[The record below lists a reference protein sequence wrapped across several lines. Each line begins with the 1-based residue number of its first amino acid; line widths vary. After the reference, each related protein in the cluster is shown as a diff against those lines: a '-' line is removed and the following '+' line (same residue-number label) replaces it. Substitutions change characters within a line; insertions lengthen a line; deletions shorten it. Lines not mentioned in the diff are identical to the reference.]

1 MNALAR
7 LSQFIGS
14 TFGIWVIIFAILS
27 FVLPGGFTWIAPYIN
42 LLLGIIMFGM
52 GLTLKLTDFKRVL
65 KAPKT
70 VFIVVLSQYT
80 IMPLLALGLV
90 VLFQLPPEIA
100 VGVILVGCTP
110 GGTSSNVMTFLAK
123 GNTALSVTATAVST
137 VLAPILTPALTLLL
151 ASAWLPV
158 SFMDLFI
165 SIIQIVLVP
174 IALGLA
180 VRMLLGDHV
189 EKGISILPL
198 ISVVGIV
205 GVVAAV
211 VSNNTEAIMQ
221 SGLLIFGV
229 VILHNVLGY
238 LIGFGLAKVLKF
250 DLADQKAVSIEVGM
264 QNSGLAAALSAAHF
278 SPLSAVPAA
287 LFSVWHNISGS
298 MAATWMSK
306 YRGNEKEAETVK
318 NEEVRV

>member
-1 MNALAR
+1 MKR
-7 LSQFIGS
+7 IVRVSQFVGN
-14 TFGIWVIIFAILS
+14 TFGIWVILFA
-27 FVLPGGFTWIAPYIN
+27 VLAFIMPGGFTWITPYIK

-52 GLTLKLTDFKRVL
+52 GMTLSLSDFKRVL
-65 KAPKT
+65 KAPGKI
-70 VFIVVLSQYT
+70 FIIVLAQYT
-80 IMPLLALGLV
+80 IMPLLALGLA
-90 VLFQLPPEIA
+90 VLFRLPPEIA

-158 SFMDLFI
+158 SFMELFI
-165 SIIQIVLVP
+165 SIVQIVLVP

-180 VRMLLGDHV
+180 VRVMLGGRV
-189 EKGISILPL
+189 ESYIPVLPL
-198 ISVVGIV
+198 VSVIGIV

-211 VSNNTEAIMQ
+211 VANNTEAIVQ

-229 VILHNVLGY
+229 VMLHNVLGY
-238 LIGFGLAKVLKF
+238 IIGFGLAKALRF
-250 DLADQKAVSIEVGM
+250 DLADQKAASIEVGM
-264 QNSGLAAALSAAHF
+264 QNSGLAAALAAAHF
-278 SPLSAVPAA
+278 SLLSAVPAA

-298 MAATWMSK
+298 VVATWMSK
-306 YRGNEKEAETVK
+306 FNEKDEQTTPAENKTV
-318 NEEVRV
+318 RA

>member
-7 LSQFIGS
+7 LSQIVGN

-27 FVLPGGFTWIAPYIN
+27 FIAPDGFTWIAPYIS

-52 GLTLKLTDFKRVL
+52 GLTLKPADFIRVL
-65 KAPKT
+65 KAPKL
-70 VFIVVLSQYT
+70 VLIVVLAQYT
-80 IMPLLALGLV
+80 IMPLLALGLA
-90 VLFQLPPEIA
+90 VLFQLPPELA

-151 ASAWLPV
+151 ASTWLPV
-158 SFMDLFI
+158 SFMDLFV

-174 IALGLA
+174 IALGLIA
-180 VRMLLGDHV
+180 RTLLGDQV
-189 EKGISILPL
+189 EKGIAVLPL
-198 ISVVGIV
+198 VSVVGIV

-229 VILHNVLGY
+229 VMLHNVLGY
-238 LIGFGLAKVLKF
+238 VIGFVLGKVLRF

-298 MAATWMSK
+298 VVATWMSK
-306 YRGNEKEAETVK
+306 QREDKENEKAVSSSK
-318 NEEVRV
+318 VHI

>member
-7 LSQFIGS
+7 LSQFVGN

-27 FVLPGGFTWIAPYIN
+27 FIAPDGFTWIAPYIS

-52 GLTLKLTDFKRVL
+52 GLTLKPSDFKRVL
-65 KAPKT
+65 KAPKL
-70 VFIVVLSQYT
+70 VLIVVLAQYT
-80 IMPLLALGLV
+80 IMPLLALGLA
-90 VLFQLPPEIA
+90 VLFQLPPELA

-151 ASAWLPV
+151 ASTWLPV
-158 SFMDLFI
+158 SFMDLFV

-174 IALGLA
+174 IALGLIA
-180 VRMLLGDHV
+180 RTLLGDQV
-189 EKGISILPL
+189 EKGIAVLPL
-198 ISVVGIV
+198 VSVVGIV

-229 VILHNVLGY
+229 VMLHNVLGY
-238 LIGFGLAKVLKF
+238 VIGFVLAKVLRF

-298 MAATWMSK
+298 VVATWMSK
-306 YRGNEKEAETVK
+306 QREDKENEKAVSSSK
-318 NEEVRV
+318 VHI